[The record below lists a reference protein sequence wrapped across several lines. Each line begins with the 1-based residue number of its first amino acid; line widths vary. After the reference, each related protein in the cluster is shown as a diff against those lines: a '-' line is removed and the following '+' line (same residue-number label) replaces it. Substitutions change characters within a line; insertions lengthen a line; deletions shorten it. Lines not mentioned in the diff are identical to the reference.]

1 MNFLTGLMTF
11 VLVVDCLLLILLIL
25 IQLPKKES
33 GLGGAA
39 FATGA
44 TDALF
49 GAGSGNVLTKVTK
62 YAAAVFLG
70 LSLTLYVIDARAKQG
85 KSGVEKELEKAAGEV
100 TPASTNATTTPAVIG
115 TPTPKLAL
123 TNTPPATNSPAATNA
138 PTSAVTPSAATPSPA
153 PTTAPSPKQ

>member
-1 MNFLTGLMTF
+1 MNFLIGLMTF
-11 VLVVDCLLLILLIL
+11 VLVLDCLLLILLIL

-62 YAAAVFLG
+62 YAAAVFLC
-70 LSLTLYVIDARAKQG
+70 LSLTLYVIEARAKQG
-85 KSGVEKELEKAAGEV
+85 KSGVQKALDAAAGEV
-100 TPASTNATTTPAVIG
+100 TPGATNATSTQPVMAVPTATNALTNLPASTN
-115 TPTPKLAL
+115 LA
-123 TNTPPATNSPAATNA
+123 PAATN
-138 PTSAVTPSAATPSPA
+138 TPASQAPA
-153 PTTAPSPKQ
+153 PAPAKK

>member
-1 MNFLTGLMTF
+1 MNFLIGLMTF
-11 VLVVDCLLLILLIL
+11 VLVLDCLLLILLIL

-62 YAAAVFLG
+62 YAAAVFLT
-70 LSLTLYVIDARAKQG
+70 LSLTLYVIEARAKQG
-85 KSGVEKELEKAAGEV
+85 KSGVQKALEAAAGEV
-100 TPASTNATTTPAVIG
+100 TPAATNIATAQPSVGVPTQKDLLTNAPSVTNTSAATNSTPAV
-115 TPTPKLAL
+115 TNPPTVSK
-123 TNTPPATNSPAATNA
+123 
-138 PTSAVTPSAATPSPA
+138 PA
-153 PTTAPSPKQ
+153 PTTVPAPPKK